1 MFETDPPTKMEKN
14 NDAKRFQYVLMS
26 GLDRAFSRCKKLKKV
41 QPKEMPWFDSEIVLQ
56 KGDGVDDRYERRH
69 DDMGGENAEN
79 ELKSAWDIIKVGR
92 KQPLHFSGASIELKT
107 CNDALLEAAGKS

>member
-1 MFETDPPTKMEKN
+1 MEKY

-56 KGDGVDDRYERRH
+56 KGLIIRTIMGDKEVVYVREIQELGVFGMLIWEKLDGVDDRYERRH

-79 ELKSAWDIIKVGR
+79 ELKSSFH
-92 KQPLHFSGASIELKT
+92 P
-107 CNDALLEAAGKS
+107 